1 MKLEFKQRFVQS
13 TLVTLCSLV
22 VFFFLDRLHW
32 PLVAS
37 TSVAS
42 TAFVL
47 FAIPGSESARV
58 WNTLGGNVLGL
69 ASGLIVV
76 ALGHALPMP
85 EAVSFA
91 FTVGLAL
98 WIMLILRAPHP
109 PAAGAALTVPLEAAR
124 GGFTFE
130 MGGSII
136 LSVVVLLVLQRFLLR
151 WLECSRERDQ

>member
-1 MKLEFKQRFVQS
+1 MKPAFKQRIVQS
-13 TLVTLCSLV
+13 TLVTLCSLA
-22 VFFFLDRLHW
+22 VFFLLELLHW

-47 FAIPGSESARV
+47 FAMPESESARA
-58 WNTLGGNVLGL
+58 WNTIGGNALGL

-85 EAVSFA
+85 DAVSFA
-91 FTVGLAL
+91 LTVGLAL
-98 WIMLILRAPHP
+98 WLMLILRAPHP
-109 PAAGAALTVPLEAAR
+109 PAAGAALTVPLEVVR

-130 MGGSII
+130 MGGSIL
-136 LSVVVLLVLQRFLLR
+136 LSVVALLLLQRLLLR
-151 WLECSRERDQ
+151 RRVLY

>member
-1 MKLEFKQRFVQS
+1 MKLAFKQRFVQS
-13 TLVTLCSLV
+13 TLVTLSSLV
-22 VFFFLDRLHW
+22 VFFLLDRLHW

-47 FAIPGSESARV
+47 FAMPGSESAQA

-76 ALGHALPMP
+76 ALSQALSMP
-85 EAVSFA
+85 DTVSFA
-91 FTVGLAL
+91 LTVGLAL
-98 WIMLILRAPHP
+98 WVMLILRAPHP

-124 GGFTFE
+124 GGFTIE
-130 MGGSII
+130 MGGSIL
-136 LSVVVLLVLQRFLLR
+136 LSVVALLLLQRLLLR
-151 WLECSRERDQ
+151 MRVLY

>member
-1 MKLEFKQRFVQS
+1 MKSAFKRHFLQS
-13 TLVTLCSLV
+13 TLVTLCSLA
-22 VFFFLDRLHW
+22 VFFLLDRLHW

-47 FAIPGSESARV
+47 FAMPGSESARA

-76 ALGHALPMP
+76 ALGHAFPLP

-91 FTVGLAL
+91 LTVGLAL
-98 WIMLILRAPHP
+98 WVMLLLRAPHP

-124 GGFTFE
+124 SGFTFE
-130 MGGSII
+130 MGGSIL
-136 LSVVVLLVLQRFLLR
+136 LSVVALLVFQRLLLR
-151 WLECSRERDQ
+151 WLDDRRTAG